1 MLQMGMGLNMG
12 GMDMGKGET
21 GKGKRP

>member
-12 GMDMGKGET
+12 GMKMPVQEGVH
-21 GKGKRP
+21 RP